1 MNSHKR
7 TWISCI
13 LSLACL
19 LFSSEALSAQ
29 NGPSTLAQRIEQIMA
44 RPEFRHASFG
54 VKFYSLDT
62 GRTLYELNAGKLFK
76 PASTTKLLTMGTAL
90 ETLGPDYRFHTRVYR
105 TGPIKNGKLEGD
117 LVLVASGDP
126 NLSGRIQPDGTL
138 AFTNEDHSY
147 DGDPNTKAVPGDP
160 LLVIDELAD
169 QIAKNVSK
177 EIKGRVLVDATLFS
191 EGEKELG
198 TGITISPIA
207 VNDNIIDFTI
217 SPGPAEGAATPIA
230 VSPVTAYAKFINQVK
245 TGARDS
251 RPNIDIASDVTNSDG
266 SHTVTL
272 TGSMPA
278 ASAGILYAYGVP
290 EPARFAIVA
299 LSEALAQRGIKV
311 KQIKP
316 DQNGAKVDFVALS
329 QNYKPEN
336 MLAEHTSPPLSE
348 EVKVTLKVSQ
358 NLHASMWPYLL
369 GALVRKARTDAQQ
382 AGFDV
387 EREFL
392 SKAGLDLSGAS
403 QSDGAGG
410 AEGGAY
416 TPEFMVEYLKYMAT
430 QKNYPLFLNALPILG
445 HDGTLWNIQT
455 QAAAVGHV
463 FAKTGTYGAS
473 DRLNGNV
480 MLTAKGL
487 AGYMTTSTGEHL
499 VFAIYVNRVPLS
511 RAPNESTRV
520 AGQALGEIAASA
532 YDLPRSESGPA
543 Q

>member
-1 MNSHKR
+1 MNLHRR
-7 TWISCI
+7 TWISGI
-13 LSLACL
+13 LSFACL
-19 LFSSEALSAQ
+19 LLSVEPSSAQ
-29 NGPSTLAQRIEQIMA
+29 NASSALAQRVEQVMA
-44 RPEFRHASFG
+44 RPEFRHALFG
-54 VKFYSLDT
+54 IKFYSLDT

-147 DGDPNTKAVPGDP
+147 DGDPSTKAVAGDP
-160 LLVIDELAD
+160 LLVIRELAD
-169 QIAKNVSK
+169 QIAQGIPK
-177 EIKGRVLVDATLFS
+177 EIKGRILVDATLFS

-217 SPGPAEGAATPIA
+217 TPGPAEGAATTIV
-230 VSPVTAYAKFINQVK
+230 VSPVTAYARFVNQVK

-251 RPNIDIASDVTNSDG
+251 RPTVDIVSDVINSDG
-266 SHTVTL
+266 SHMVTL
-272 TGSMPA
+272 KGTMPA
-278 ASAGILYAYGVP
+278 VGSGILYAYGVP
-290 EPARFAIVA
+290 EPARFATVV
-299 LSEALAQRGIKV
+299 LTEALAQRGVKV

-316 DQNGAKVDFVALS
+316 DQKDLKIDFVALS
-329 QNYKPEN
+329 QSYKPEN
-336 MLAEHTSPPLSE
+336 IVAEHTSPALPE

-369 GALVRKARTDAQQ
+369 GALVRKAKTDTQQ

-430 QKNYPLFLNALPILG
+430 QKDYPLFLNALPILG
-445 HDGTLWNIQT
+445 HDGTLWNIQP

-473 DRLNGNV
+473 DRLNGKV

-532 YDLPRSESGPA
+532 YDLPRSESRPA